1 LLWTLLSIAILL
13 LVSKIAEEICHR
25 IKQPSVV
32 GYIVAGIVLGPTG
45 LAVVHASPD
54 IQIFFELGAIF
65 LFFLI
70 GFEEID
76 VPGLMTVF
84 GKKLFYAGVLAFI
97 IPLVFS
103 LQFFVIFGYEQVTAF
118 AISAVFA
125 VTSLGVLAKVLMDLG
140 YIRKPIGLVTF
151 TTGAIVEFLGLLFVS
166 VAIRMLDNPS
176 NMLLD
181 LVFFASTMIVY
192 FIIAAVI
199 GIYAMPRL
207 LGFIT
212 KYGKTK
218 EISLGIL
225 IGVILLFVV
234 FAEWSGLHGAI
245 GALLLGIMLSPLSK
259 KIHAEISKGMH
270 GLAYGL
276 FVPMFFAGM
285 GIYFNFSFTT
295 LPLAIIIGVLFLNSV
310 GKFLGALVGTIM
322 TRLSAPIA
330 VSFSM
335 MSKGAVDMALMLTLF
350 TIGIVDDRLFSLY
363 IFSVLLVTMTF
374 PTLMK
379 ASIKRAS
386 VSPEETTGV
395 LTPSYIRTAGTDIVA
410 KDLMSMFVESA
421 HQDMTLDKFVVN
433 HPDYETVNHFVFDDD
448 ARLVGTIL
456 KKDIDVP
463 RERWAT
469 VRLKDCMKKDITTVL
484 AKEDVYS
491 VLEKMI
497 TTSEPNLPVVDDD
510 DEKIVI
516 GTISRSD
523 INNILFR
530 KSDYA

>member
-1 LLWTLLSIAILL
+1 LTWTLLSIALL
-13 LVSKIAEEICHR
+13 LLASKIAEEICHR
-25 IKQPSVV
+25 LKQPSVV
-32 GYIVAGIVLGPTG
+32 GYSIAGIMLGPTG
-45 LAVVHASPD
+45 LSVVSASPD
-54 IQIFFELGAIF
+54 IQLFFELGAIF

-84 GKKLFYAGVLAFI
+84 RKKLFYAAVLAFI
-97 IPLVFS
+97 IPLAFS
-103 LQFFVIFGYEQVTAF
+103 FQFFVMFGYAQVTAF
-118 AISAVFA
+118 AISAVFSI
-125 VTSLGVLAKVLMDLG
+125 TSLGVLAKVLMDLG

-166 VAIRMLDNPS
+166 IAIKMLDNPS

-181 LVFFASTMIVY
+181 LVFFAATMIVY
-192 FIIAAVI
+192 FIVAAVI
-199 GIYAMPRL
+199 GIYVMPRL
-207 LGFIT
+207 LGIIR

-259 KIHAEISKGMH
+259 EIHAEIAKGMQ
-270 GLAYGL
+270 GLGYGL

-295 LPLAIIIGVLFLNSV
+295 LPVVIIVGVLFLNSV
-310 GKFLGALVGTIM
+310 GKFLGALVGTIV
-322 TRLSAPIA
+322 TKLSAPIA

-363 IFSVLLVTMTF
+363 IFSVLIVAIIF
-374 PTLMK
+374 PTLMN
-379 ASIKRAS
+379 ASIKRAN
-386 VSPEETTGV
+386 VSPDETTGV
-395 LTPSYIRTAGTDIVA
+395 MTPAYMRTAGTDIMA
-410 KDLMSMFVESA
+410 KDLMSIFVESV
-421 HQDMTLDKFVVN
+421 HQEMALDEFMLE

-448 ARLVGTIL
+448 AKLVGMIL
-456 KKDIDVP
+456 KKDISVP
-463 RERWAT
+463 RERWRAMR
-469 VRLKDCMKKDITTVL
+469 VKDCMRRGVTTVL
-484 AKEDVYS
+484 ANEDASS

-497 TTSEPNLPVVDDD
+497 TTFEPNLPVVDVDD
-510 DEKIVI
+510 VRVVI
-516 GTISRSD
+516 GSISRSD

-530 KSDYA
+530 RNDHA